1 MKNQN
6 QNQKTH
12 HYFSEKQDSKFIKS
26 EFRARI
32 LGCDLRFKT
41 GPGVF
46 SKDRVDKGSLALI
59 ENCEIKKNWKVL
71 DLGSGIGVVGIAV
84 AKKYGCEVFMTEINI
99 RAHELSKEN
108 ALINGL
114 KDKVR
119 AFQGNIFEPL
129 DNSDS
134 GQLMK
139 FDTILLNPPQT
150 AGKSICLKMID
161 ESYSHLSDQGL
172 LQMVARHNKGG
183 ETLSKRMEEVF
194 GNVRQAAK
202 KSGYRVYVSQK
213 I

>member
-6 QNQKTH
+6 QKKPS
-12 HYFSEKQDSKFIKS
+12 HYFSEKQDSQFIKS

-32 LGCDLRFKT
+32 LGYDLQFKT

-46 SKDRVDKGSLALI
+46 SKNRVDRGSLVLI
-59 ENCEIKKNWKVL
+59 ENCEIKRNWKVL

-84 AKKYGCEVFMTEINI
+84 AKKYGCEVFMTEINR
-99 RAHELSKEN
+99 RAYELSKEN
-108 ALINGL
+108 VLINGL
-114 KDKVR
+114 KDKVKV
-119 AFQGNIFEPL
+119 FQGDMFEPL
-129 DNSDS
+129 DSS
-134 GQLMK
+134 CGSERIE

-150 AGKSICLKMID
+150 AGKSICLKIID
-161 ESYSHLSDQGL
+161 ESFLHLSDKGL

-183 ETLSKRMEEVF
+183 ETLSKYMEEVF